1 MVVEPLVGRLGLP
14 VRLTGTNCVSGGRV
28 GAQGKCTDQRLGSTT
43 GTYQIRCGGCGCV
56 FLLIFF
62 SPSSKPQPKGI
73 VDSK

>member
-43 GTYQIRCGGCGCV
+43 GT
-56 FLLIFF
+56 
-62 SPSSKPQPKGI
+62 
-73 VDSK
+73 